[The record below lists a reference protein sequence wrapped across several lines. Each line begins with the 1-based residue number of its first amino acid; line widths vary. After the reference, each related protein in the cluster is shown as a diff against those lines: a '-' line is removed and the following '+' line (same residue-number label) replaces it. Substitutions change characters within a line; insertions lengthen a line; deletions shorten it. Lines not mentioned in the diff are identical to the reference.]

1 MRPAA
6 VPLLVLTLQIPYC
19 IMSASVYISTFQC
32 KITNRTFGRW
42 LCVQREDWVVLLG
55 SAGSGVRLVKSGGLG
70 NLELIRTHLVPQ
82 CVQGLLGK
90 VHCRRIRLWAHLG
103 TNG

>member
-6 VPLLVLTLQIPYC
+6 VPLLVLTLQIPIALC
-19 IMSASVYISTFQC
+19 LSVYISTFQC

-42 LCVQREDWVVLLG
+42 LNVQREDWVVLLG

-70 NLELIRTHLVPQ
+70 NLELIRAHQV
-82 CVQGLLGK
+82 
-90 VHCRRIRLWAHLG
+90 RLILG
-103 TNG
+103 T